1 MQITTV
7 ADSVRTPSRHA
18 FDRFISPG
26 IEELRRRRTRVAL
39 AVQPA
44 RGGSLP
50 NRSRLLFKHFP
61 KGGGSFAKGALAG
74 CMHEPPRILQEHE
87 PLKPDHQRKA
97 FVIASIREPC
107 AGYLSLWA
115 YGKYAHNES
124 LFFRGCA
131 TRSHQESADP
141 SVPLFPANP
150 PCNRMREQRGAATAC
165 SLYGECTGHTA
176 KDATD
181 RAAFH
186 RWLADD
192 DVSGIMAARFVSMF
206 SRRPRVD
213 CWVSPEPDL
222 PAALGLCLAK
232 FERQGGNVLWGPSAS
247 SSSSSSSGGCRLP
260 RPPYASR
267 RHRDAAHKGGRRLAQ
282 AGRRNASPHLPCAAY
297 FSGGLGRK
305 ARGLLLAGFDRAL
318 TDASFGF
325 GGCCGGKCQ
334 LCGM

>member
-131 TRSHQESADP
+131 TRSHQSRLARVQRTVASSPCSKLCRGRQP
-141 SVPLFPANP
+141 S
-150 PCNRMREQRGAATAC
+150 
-165 SLYGECTGHTA
+165 SL
-176 KDATD
+176 
-181 RAAFH
+181 
-186 RWLADD
+186 L
-192 DVSGIMAARFVSMF
+192 I
-206 SRRPRVD
+206 
-213 CWVSPEPDL
+213 L
-222 PAALGLCLAK
+222 PASMA
-232 FERQGGNVLWGPSAS
+232 
-247 SSSSSSSGGCRLP
+247 
-260 RPPYASR
+260 
-267 RHRDAAHKGGRRLAQ
+267 
-282 AGRRNASPHLPCAAY
+282 
-297 FSGGLGRK
+297 
-305 ARGLLLAGFDRAL
+305 
-318 TDASFGF
+318 
-325 GGCCGGKCQ
+325 
-334 LCGM
+334 